1 MQQKPIKR
9 VDMERAREGPF
20 LLARWPPSSGQLTLM
35 GSPGGVSPC
44 PGHILATRCHGTI
57 TMGVG
62 RFPPVTKRW
71 PARLGTLG
79 SELSP
84 PSSPAPSF
92 SAGSGPW
99 GP

>member
-1 MQQKPIKR
+1 
-9 VDMERAREGPF
+9 MERAREGPF
-20 LLARWPPSSGQLTLM
+20 LLARWPPTSGQLTLM
-35 GSPGGVSPC
+35 GSPGGASPC
-44 PGHILATRCHGTI
+44 PVHILATRCYGTI

-62 RFPPVTKRW
+62 RFLSLAERW